1 MIAIPVKCAVILF
14 DISVCGIQTVAVCL
28 AKSLKL
34 DIVVRASRA
43 ANGILQQSLET
54 NINISVVYIETEFS

>member
-14 DISVCGIQTVAVCL
+14 DISVCEIQTVAVCL

-34 DIVVRASRA
+34 DICCKSK
-43 ANGILQQSLET
+43 QSSQWDSLAKARVSGDKYKHLS
-54 NINISVVYIETEFS
+54 SVY